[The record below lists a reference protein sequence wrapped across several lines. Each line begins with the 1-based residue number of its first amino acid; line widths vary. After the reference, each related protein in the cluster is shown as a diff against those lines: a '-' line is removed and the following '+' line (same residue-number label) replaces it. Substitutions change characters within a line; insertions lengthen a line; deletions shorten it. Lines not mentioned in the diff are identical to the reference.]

1 MKVLLMSMPDVAPLI
16 IHEAAIHMPNL
27 GVASVAANIDAQH
40 EVHTV
45 DLIRKR
51 RNVKQYVT
59 RTLKKLRPDL
69 VGLSSM
75 TWQYETCVKIIRLAK
90 RVLPEAK
97 IVIGGYHPTLMY
109 EQIAQSPES
118 SLIDFIV
125 RGEGEEACRRLVN
138 ALDDGRDSLSDI
150 PSLSYRKNGAFVH
163 NKPAELADLSKI
175 KRPVRDRRR
184 LTWGYH
190 LMTDKIEVMETS
202 RGCTRSCNFCSI
214 RHMYGKNF
222 RTFPI
227 ERVIQ
232 DLDEIY
238 YRKKTRWVFV
248 SDDNIVLDTKRLMAL
263 CEAIIQRNYKGLTM
277 VIQADC
283 VTISRNEALVA
294 KMARAGMNS
303 VFLGIENVSKKNLKA
318 AGKGDIVEASRK
330 AVALC
335 RKYGIMV
342 VGGLVVGFPDDD
354 EQSIVENFQ
363 FLNELDVDVP
373 YCQLLNPY
381 PKTAIRKDLLDANLI
396 QNRFDY
402 KWYNGLWANVR
413 TRRLSAEQLQYYYW
427 YHKQNILGWLTPR
440 EDLMRGGKIWAALT
454 DYVFQPMSQYF
465 FDRKIRK
472 LGWKGWY
479 REDVAYLKGINRFE
493 GLDDDA

>member
-1 MKVLLMSMPDVAPLI
+1 MLMSMPDVAPLI

-27 GVASVAANIDAQH
+27 GVASVAANIDPHH
-40 EVHTV
+40 EVHTA

-69 VGLSSM
+69 IGLSSM

-138 ALDDGRDSLSDI
+138 ALEDGRDGLPDI

-214 RHMYGKNF
+214 RHMYDRNF

-248 SDDNIVLDTKRLMAL
+248 SDDNIVLDTQRLTAL

-283 VTISRNEALVA
+283 VTISRNEAMVA
-294 KMARAGMNS
+294 KMASGR
-303 VFLGIENVSKKNLKA
+303 
-318 AGKGDIVEASRK
+318 
-330 AVALC
+330 
-335 RKYGIMV
+335 
-342 VGGLVVGFPDDD
+342 
-354 EQSIVENFQ
+354 
-363 FLNELDVDVP
+363 NELHIP
-373 YCQLLNPY
+373 
-381 PKTAIRKDLLDANLI
+381 
-396 QNRFDY
+396 
-402 KWYNGLWANVR
+402 G
-413 TRRLSAEQLQYYYW
+413 
-427 YHKQNILGWLTPR
+427 H
-440 EDLMRGGKIWAALT
+440 
-454 DYVFQPMSQYF
+454 
-465 FDRKIRK
+465 
-472 LGWKGWY
+472 
-479 REDVAYLKGINRFE
+479 
-493 GLDDDA
+493 

>member
-1 MKVLLMSMPDVAPLI
+1 M
-16 IHEAAIHMPNL
+16 
-27 GVASVAANIDAQH
+27 
-40 EVHTV
+40 
-45 DLIRKR
+45 
-51 RNVKQYVT
+51 
-59 RTLKKLRPDL
+59 
-69 VGLSSM
+69 
-75 TWQYETCVKIIRLAK
+75 
-90 RVLPEAK
+90 
-97 IVIGGYHPTLMY
+97 MY

-118 SLIDFIV
+118 PLIDFIV

-138 ALDDGRDSLSDI
+138 ALDDGRDALSDI

-163 NKPAELADLSKI
+163 NKPADLADLSKI

-248 SDDNIVLDTKRLMAL
+248 SDDNIVLDTKRLTAL

-294 KMARAGMNS
+294 KMASAGMNS

-381 PKTAIRKDLLDANLI
+381 PKTAIRKDLLEANLI

-440 EDLMRGGKIWAALT
+440 EDLMRGGKILAALT

-465 FDRKIRK
+465 FDRKVRK